1 MRKIAFPIALLT
13 LLVLTACANNDAL
26 PNFAPT
32 STEGVPTAAPTA
44 GTEIVGA
51 KPGDCQVTGSIF
63 PPEKGAEWQK
73 FAPINSS
80 DYVQG
85 PENAVMTIIEYSDFT

>member
-63 PPEKGAEWQK
+63 PPEKGTEWQK